1 MSCHELERVLEREPD
16 GPLPEAVAVHV
27 AGCAD
32 CQALEAD
39 FHLIG
44 AAALELAQEEVA
56 PPDWLW
62 TRIRA
67 ELEAE
72 GRIRELGVDRDLE
85 LERPVDVERAPVH
98 AGWWAVFQRPAFA
111 GAVLGV
117 SLIVAGLFSVDSL
130 TTTPASAV
138 LEPAAVPGT
147 ELQAAVESQT
157 TGSLDGSLDA
167 SEASIASLP
176 QRDPQVAE
184 ELHHDLGEIDNFIA
198 VCEKSVR
205 EEPDNEMA
213 REYLYDA
220 YQQKAQLLAV
230 AMDRSAV
237 GGR

>member
-1 MSCHELERVLEREPD
+1 MSCHELELILEREPD
-16 GPLPEAVAVHV
+16 GPLPEAVAIHV

-39 FHLIG
+39 FNAIG

-56 PPDWLW
+56 PPEWLW

-72 GRIRELGVDRDLE
+72 GRIREPENARESVR
-85 LERPVDVERAPVH
+85 
-98 AGWWAVFQRPAFA
+98 AGWWTAFQRPAIA
-111 GAVLGV
+111 GAVLGI
-117 SLIVAGLFSVDSL
+117 SLVVAGLLGVGGVATQVPTSAALESTEAPAIQAQAVDS
-130 TTTPASAV
+130 
-138 LEPAAVPGT
+138 
-147 ELQAAVESQT
+147 QT
-157 TGSLDGSLDA
+157 AGSLDA
-167 SEASIASLP
+167 SEATIDSLP

-198 VCEKSVR
+198 VCEKSVQQQ
-205 EEPDNEMA
+205 PDNEMA

>member
-1 MSCHELERVLEREPD
+1 MSCHELERILERDPD
-16 GPLPEAVAVHV
+16 GSLPDAVAIHV

-32 CQALEAD
+32 CRALEAD
-39 FHLIG
+39 FQAIG

-56 PPDWLW
+56 PPEWLW

-72 GRIRELGVDRDLE
+72 GRIREPESARE
-85 LERPVDVERAPVH
+85 PVR
-98 AGWWAVFQRPAFA
+98 AGWWAAFQRPAIA
-111 GAVLGV
+111 GAVLGIAF
-117 SLIVAGLFSVDSL
+117 IVAGLLGTGSVTTPL
-130 TTTPASAV
+130 TTSAV
-138 LEPAAVPGT
+138 LETPSAP
-147 ELQAAVESQT
+147 ELQSQAAESQT
-157 TGSLDGSLDA
+157 AGSLDA
-167 SEASIASLP
+167 SEATIVSLP

-184 ELHHDLGEIDNFIA
+184 ELHHDLGVIDNFIA
-198 VCEKSVR
+198 VCEKSVQ
-205 EEPDNEMA
+205 EQPDNEMA

>member
-1 MSCHELERVLEREPD
+1 MIEGRSTNMSCHELEQFLEREPD
-16 GPLPEAVAVHV
+16 GPLPEALAIHM
-27 AGCAD
+27 AECAD
-32 CQALEAD
+32 CEALESD
-39 FHLIG
+39 FRLIG

-56 PPDWLW
+56 PPEWLW

-72 GRIRELGVDRDLE
+72 GRIREPE
-85 LERPVDVERAPVH
+85 LEREPVR
-98 AGWWAVFQRPAFA
+98 AGWWAAFQRPAFA
-111 GAVLGV
+111 GAILGV
-117 SLIVAGLFSVDSL
+117 CFVVAGLLGVGSV
-130 TTTPASAV
+130 TTAPTSAV
-138 LEPAAVPGT
+138 LENAAAPEVDA
-147 ELQAAVESQT
+147 QAMESQA
-157 TGSLDGSLDA
+157 TGPLDA
-167 SEASIASLP
+167 SEASIVSLP

-205 EEPDNEMA
+205 EQPDNEMA

-230 AMDRSAV
+230 AMDRSEV

>member
-1 MSCHELERVLEREPD
+1 MSCHELELILQREPD
-16 GPLPEAVAVHV
+16 GPLPEAVAIHV

-39 FHLIG
+39 FNAIG

-56 PPDWLW
+56 PPEWLW

-72 GRIRELGVDRDLE
+72 GRIREPENARESVR
-85 LERPVDVERAPVH
+85 
-98 AGWWAVFQRPAFA
+98 AGWWTAFQRPAIA
-111 GAVLGV
+111 GAVLGI
-117 SLIVAGLFSVDSL
+117 SLVVAGLLGVGGVATQAPTSAALESTEAPAIQAQAVDS
-130 TTTPASAV
+130 
-138 LEPAAVPGT
+138 
-147 ELQAAVESQT
+147 QT
-157 TGSLDGSLDA
+157 AGSLDA
-167 SEASIASLP
+167 SEATIDSLP

-198 VCEKSVR
+198 VCEKSVQQQ
-205 EEPDNEMA
+205 PDNEMA

>member
-1 MSCHELERVLEREPD
+1 MACRDLERVLEREPD
-16 GPLPEAVAVHV
+16 GPLPEAVAIHV

-56 PPDWLW
+56 PPEWLW

-72 GRIRELGVDRDLE
+72 GRIREPRVDRDLE
-85 LERPVDVERAPVH
+85 VGRDLNVERAPVH
-98 AGWWAVFQRPAFA
+98 AGWWAVFQRPALA
-111 GAVLGV
+111 GALLGV
-117 SLIVAGLFSVDSL
+117 SLIVAGLLGVSSL
-130 TTTPASAV
+130 TTTPTNAV
-138 LEPAAVPGT
+138 LEPAAVSGT

-157 TGSLDGSLDA
+157 TGSLDA
-167 SEASIASLP
+167 SEASIVSLP

-205 EEPDNEMA
+205 EQPDNEMA

>member
-1 MSCHELERVLEREPD
+1 MSCHELERFLEREPD
-16 GPLPEAVAVHV
+16 GPLPQALAVHV
-27 AGCAD
+27 TGCAD
-32 CQALEAD
+32 CEELEAD
-39 FHLIG
+39 FRLIG

-72 GRIRELGVDRDLE
+72 GRIREPEVE
-85 LERPVDVERAPVH
+85 DVEREPVR
-98 AGWWAVFQRPAFA
+98 AEWWTAFQRPAFA

-117 SLIVAGLFSVDSL
+117 CLVVAGLLGVSSV
-130 TTTPASAV
+130 TIAPTSAV
-138 LEPAAVPGT
+138 LETAPAPEVDA
-147 ELQAAVESQT
+147 QAMESQAT
-157 TGSLDGSLDA
+157 APLDA
-167 SEASIASLP
+167 SEARIVSLP
-176 QRDPQVAE
+176 QRDPQVAQ

-205 EEPDNEMA
+205 EQPDNEMA

-230 AMDRSAV
+230 AMDRSEV

>member
-1 MSCHELERVLEREPD
+1 MPCHELERFLEREPD
-16 GPLPEAVAVHV
+16 GPLPEALAIHA

-39 FHLIG
+39 FRVIG

-56 PPDWLW
+56 PPEWLW

-72 GRIRELGVDRDLE
+72 GRIREPEVE
-85 LERPVDVERAPVH
+85 VVYQAERVPVH
-98 AGWWAVFQRPAFA
+98 AGWRIAFQRPALA

-117 SLIVAGLFSVDSL
+117 SLVVAGLLGVGSVS
-130 TTTPASAV
+130 TAPTSAV
-138 LEPAAVPGT
+138 LETASSPEVDA
-147 ELQAAVESQT
+147 QAMESQT
-157 TGSLDGSLDA
+157 TGPLDA
-167 SEASIASLP
+167 SEASIVSLP

-205 EEPDNEMA
+205 EQPDNEMA

-230 AMDRSAV
+230 AMDRSPV
-237 GGR
+237 GGK

>member
-1 MSCHELERVLEREPD
+1 MSCHELERFLEREPD
-16 GPLPEAVAVHV
+16 GPLPEALAIHA

-39 FHLIG
+39 FRVIG

-56 PPDWLW
+56 PPEWLW

-72 GRIRELGVDRDLE
+72 GRIREPEVE
-85 LERPVDVERAPVH
+85 VVYQAERVPVH
-98 AGWWAVFQRPAFA
+98 AGWWTAFQRPALA

-117 SLIVAGLFSVDSL
+117 SLVVAGLLGVGSVS
-130 TTTPASAV
+130 TAPTSAV
-138 LEPAAVPGT
+138 LETASTSEVDA
-147 ELQAAVESQT
+147 QAMESQT
-157 TGSLDGSLDA
+157 TGPLDA
-167 SEASIASLP
+167 SEASIVSLP

-205 EEPDNEMA
+205 EQPDNEMA

-230 AMDRSAV
+230 AMDRSPV
-237 GGR
+237 GGK

>member
-1 MSCHELERVLEREPD
+1 MSCHELDRILERDPD
-16 GPLPEAVAVHV
+16 GPLPDAIAIHV

-32 CQALEAD
+32 CRALEAD
-39 FHLIG
+39 FQAIG

-56 PPDWLW
+56 PPEWLW

-72 GRIRELGVDRDLE
+72 GRIREPESARE
-85 LERPVDVERAPVH
+85 PIR
-98 AGWWAVFQRPAFA
+98 AGWWAAFQRPAIA

-117 SLIVAGLFSVDSL
+117 AFIVAGLLGTGGVTTPL
-130 TTTPASAV
+130 TTSAV
-138 LEPAAVPGT
+138 LETPSAP
-147 ELQAAVESQT
+147 ELQAQAAESQT
-157 TGSLDGSLDA
+157 AGSLDA
-167 SEASIASLP
+167 SEATIVSLP

-184 ELHHDLGEIDNFIA
+184 ELHHDLGVIDNFIA
-198 VCEKSVR
+198 VCEKSVQ
-205 EEPDNEMA
+205 EQPDNEMA

>member
-1 MSCHELERVLEREPD
+1 MSCHELERILERDPD
-16 GPLPEAVAVHV
+16 GSLPDAVAIHV

-32 CQALEAD
+32 CRALEAD
-39 FHLIG
+39 FQAIG

-56 PPDWLW
+56 PPEWLW

-72 GRIRELGVDRDLE
+72 GRIREPESARE
-85 LERPVDVERAPVH
+85 PVR
-98 AGWWAVFQRPAFA
+98 AGWWAAFQRPAIA
-111 GAVLGV
+111 GAVLG
-117 SLIVAGLFSVDSL
+117 IAFIAAGLLGTGSVTTPL
-130 TTTPASAV
+130 TTSAV
-138 LEPAAVPGT
+138 LETPSAP
-147 ELQAAVESQT
+147 ELQSQAAESQT
-157 TGSLDGSLDA
+157 AGSLDA
-167 SEASIASLP
+167 SEATIVSLP

-184 ELHHDLGEIDNFIA
+184 ELHHDLGVIDNFIA
-198 VCEKSVR
+198 VCEKSVQ
-205 EEPDNEMA
+205 EQPDNEMA

>member
-1 MSCHELERVLEREPD
+1 MSCHVLERILEREPD
-16 GPLPEAVAVHV
+16 GPLPEAVAIHLD
-27 AGCAD
+27 GCAD

-39 FHLIG
+39 FGAIG

-56 PPDWLW
+56 PPEWLW

-67 ELEAE
+67 ELKAE
-72 GRIRELGVDRDLE
+72 GRIREPENARESVR
-85 LERPVDVERAPVH
+85 
-98 AGWWAVFQRPAFA
+98 AGWWTAFQRPAIA

-117 SLIVAGLFSVDSL
+117 SLIVAGLFGMGGVATQAPTSAALEPTSANLVSEQAEAQAVDS
-130 TTTPASAV
+130 
-138 LEPAAVPGT
+138 
-147 ELQAAVESQT
+147 QT
-157 TGSLDGSLDA
+157 AGSLDA
-167 SEASIASLP
+167 SEATIDSLP

-198 VCEKSVR
+198 VCEKSVQQQ
-205 EEPDNEMA
+205 PDNEMA